1 MGAVLD
7 LAERMWQ
14 GAGPREH
21 LMRDAHSLVG
31 GFVGIDEVADRVA
44 FVGSFANVTVIDTD
58 AGLVLLDVGS
68 PLLAPQ
74 VRTAIRSW
82 SQAPVHAAVY
92 THGHVDHV
100 FGFPAYEQEAHDHGW
115 PAPYVLAHEAVAAR
129 FDRYRL
135 TNGYNG
141 HINMRQFRLPAPM
154 FPTHFRYP
162 DRTFRDQHVIE
173 IGDERIELR
182 HARGETDDHLY
193 AWVPS
198 RRVLATGDLFIW
210 AAPNCGNPQKVQ
222 RYPLE
227 WARALREMAAL
238 APAVL
243 CPGHGPPILGEL
255 RATSALVDSAALL
268 ESLHEQTL
276 ALMNQGA
283 RLDDVLAGVVAP
295 AELLARPYLR
305 PVYDEPEFIVRNLWR
320 LYGGWYDGNPAHLKP
335 PRASALAREL
345 ADLAGGASRLCDRA
359 VALAEAG
366 ELALACELVESAA
379 LAAPDDVAIRTAR
392 ASIYRQRAVASESLI
407 AHGIFDAAARD
418 SGG

>member
-14 GAGPREH
+14 GTDPRAH

-31 GFVGIDEVADRVA
+31 GFIGIDEVATGVA
-44 FVGSFANVTVIDTD
+44 FVGSFANVTVVDTD

-68 PLLAPQ
+68 PLLAPR
-74 VRTAIRSW
+74 VREAIRGW
-82 SQAPVHAAVY
+82 SKAPVHAAVY

-100 FGFPAYEQEAHDHGW
+100 FGVAAFEQEAAEHGW
-115 PAPYVLAHEAVAAR
+115 TPPYVLAHEAVAAR
-129 FDRYRL
+129 FDRYRA
-135 TNGYNG
+135 TTGYNG

-162 DRTFRDQHVIE
+162 DQTFRDSHTIE
-173 IGDERIELR
+173 VGELRIELR
-182 HARGETDDHLY
+182 HAKGETDDHLY
-193 AWVPS
+193 AWIPS

-222 RYPLE
+222 RYPLQ
-227 WARALREMAAL
+227 WARALRDMAAL

-243 CPGHGPPILGEL
+243 CPGHGPPILGEA
-255 RATSALVDSAALL
+255 RAHAALVDSALLL

-295 AELLARPYLR
+295 PELLARPYLR
-305 PVYDEPEFIVRNLWR
+305 PVYDQPEFIVRNLWR
-320 LYGGWYDGNPAHLKP
+320 LYGGWYDGNPAHLEP
-335 PRASALAREL
+335 PRARGLATEL
-345 ADLAGGASRLCDRA
+345 AELAGGAARLCDRA
-359 VALAEAG
+359 IALADAG
-366 ELALACELVESAA
+366 DLAIACELVESAA
-379 LAAPDDVAIRTAR
+379 LAAPDDATIRAARGRIYRAR
-392 ASIYRQRAVASESLI
+392 AEASASLI
-407 AHGIFDAAARD
+407 AHGIYDAAARD